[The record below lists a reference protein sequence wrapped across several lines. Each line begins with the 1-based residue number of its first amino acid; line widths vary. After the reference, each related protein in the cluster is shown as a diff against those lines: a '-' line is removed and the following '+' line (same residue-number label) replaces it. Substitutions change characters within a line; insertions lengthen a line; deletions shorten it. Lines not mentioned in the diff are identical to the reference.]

1 MKKVIAKI
9 EDMHCEHCK
18 HVVENAISKI
28 NGVKFANVVL
38 KTMKL
43 LSNLMKVKFSCQKS
57 VTLLRTWATTSDF
70 IGLLTY
76 K

>member
-38 KTMKL
+38 KNDEAVIKL
-43 LSNLMKVKFSCQKS
+43 SL
-57 VTLLRTWATTSDF
+57 
-70 IGLLTY
+70 IHI
-76 K
+76 